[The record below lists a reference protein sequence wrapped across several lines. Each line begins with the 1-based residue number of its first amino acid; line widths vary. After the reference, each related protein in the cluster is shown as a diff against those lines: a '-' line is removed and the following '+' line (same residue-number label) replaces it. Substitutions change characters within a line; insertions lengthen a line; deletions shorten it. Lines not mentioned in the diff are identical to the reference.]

1 MRKIIQKPYLY
12 WTIIIFI
19 LYLGLN
25 IYISDFYETL
35 QYIPLYTE
43 QIHWGK
49 LILGIIFTIIIA
61 ALVAINSVY
70 SYIRYKHH
78 QQIKKSGVI
87 ACVGAIG
94 GLATG
99 VCSSCVVAIFP
110 LFFGLFGITFS
121 WISLPFQGLEIQALM
136 IVFLAVSLWWM
147 KKNNSN

>member
-1 MRKIIQKPYLY
+1 MKQLTQKPYLY
-12 WTIIIFI
+12 WLIGIFI
-19 LYLGLN
+19 FYTGLN
-25 IYISDFYETL
+25 IYISSFYETI
-35 QYIPLYTE
+35 QYIPLYAQ

-49 LILGIIFTIIIA
+49 LLLGIVFTIIIA

-70 SYIRYKHH
+70 GYIRYKHH
-78 QQIKKSGVI
+78 QQIKKSGVV

-110 LFFGLFGITFS
+110 VLFSLFGITFS

-136 IVFLAVSLWWM
+136 IILLSVSLWWM
-147 KKNNSN
+147 RKKDN